1 MIYTFLPNTPFYRV
15 TTVWPNVGGRALG
28 EGSALSVSV
37 REPLQRR
44 PPAGIVRLRRP
55 GSGRGGVRL
64 LRGARL
70 ARTSWQSPHSS
81 GSGPAAERLSPL
93 AVHAPGT
100 GVCDRGRERT
110 RDSCFAAAVR
120 HAQPRPELPG
130 DPASRE
136 PR

>member
-1 MIYTFLPNTPFYRV
+1 APPADADRKPHDPYLPAEHSLLPGDNG
-15 TTVWPNVGGRALG
+15 WPNVGGRALG

-93 AVHAPGT
+93 AV
-100 GVCDRGRERT
+100 
-110 RDSCFAAAVR
+110 
-120 HAQPRPELPG
+120 
-130 DPASRE
+130 
-136 PR
+136 